1 VADFT
6 LLPGE
11 LNLRAV
17 RGDEWNIAINL
28 QRDVS
33 NYAWESYI
41 YQSDTITAG
50 GGAGSL
56 SGVGTTITQPTIGIS
71 NASTGAMVI
80 GLTETQTKLLSP
92 TQTYRWYLRWVAPG
106 DVTRT
111 IISGSVTAVAP

>member
-1 VADFT
+1 MADFT

-80 GLTETQTKLLSP
+80 GLSEVQTKLLSP

-106 DVTRT
+106 EITRT

>member
-1 VADFT
+1 
-6 LLPGE
+6 LLPGQ
-11 LNLRAV
+11 LDLVAV

-41 YQSDTITAG
+41 YQSDTTTTG

-71 NASTGAMVI
+71 NASTGSMVI

-106 DVTRT
+106 EITRT

>member
-17 RGDEWNIAINL
+17 RGDEWNIAISLERN
-28 QRDVS
+28 VS
-33 NYAWESYI
+33 GYSWESYI
-41 YQSDTITAG
+41 YQSDTTTTG
-50 GGAGSL
+50 GGAGVL

-80 GLTETQTKLLSP
+80 GLTETQTNLLSP

-106 DVTRT
+106 EITRT

>member
-1 VADFT
+1 M
-6 LLPGE
+6 
-11 LNLRAV
+11 RAV

-28 QRDVS
+28 QRNIS

-41 YQSDTITAG
+41 YQSDTNTAG

-56 SGVGTTITQPTIGIS
+56 SGVGTTITQPTIGIPDPT
-71 NASTGAMVI
+71 TGSLVI

-92 TQTYRWYLRWVAPG
+92 TQTYRWYLRWIAPG
-106 DVTRT
+106 EVTRT